1 MKVYFLKQK
10 ALDTLEKDI
19 AENIEKYQGTEQWV
33 ESYFISKDMPNYY
46 FDTEIEVPDYQLIIG
61 GPETDFQNAKIL
73 YEAFSQSIN
82 PVQASDLRL
91 WAYLAHIQHWDYMN
105 TRWKI
110 DAPDEEDEE
119 ADDAQG
125 EEQGEEKKTRANKI
139 LDRIGYRYFFKA
151 SRGKAFVR
159 QGISR
164 LFWSAYL
171 TYDADNENPYEYTE
185 YFFSKQDI
193 FTSITERSYARNKI
207 LVLAVLKELKAHPEL
222 GRTEIRL
229 FLAKLNQAGA
239 IKVLDFLDKGQAE
252 ELCAEVMTE
261 VINVKMLQEGSR
273 FKAFDNLTGKKY
285 GPNLSIIDGKVI
297 AVGKIINT
305 KPQNLIGKKEGT
317 QFVIAGRKYV
327 IKDIQ

>member
-10 ALDTLEKDI
+10 ALDALEKDI
-19 AENIEKYQGTEQWV
+19 SENVEKYQKTEKWA
-33 ESYFISKDMPNYY
+33 ENYFASKDMPNYY
-46 FDTEIEVPDYQLIIG
+46 FDTGIEVPDYQLVIG
-61 GPETDFQNAKIL
+61 GPETDFENAKII

-110 DAPDEEDEE
+110 DASDEEDEE
-119 ADDAQG
+119 SDAQ
-125 EEQGEEKKTRANKI
+125 EDEQGEEKKSGTNKI

-164 LFWSAYL
+164 LYWSAYL
-171 TYDADNENPYEYTE
+171 TYDKDNDNPYEYTE

-207 LVLAVLKELKAHPEL
+207 LILAVLKQLKAHPEL

-239 IKVLDFLDKGQAE
+239 IKVLDFLDKEQAE
-252 ELCAEVMTE
+252 GLCAEVMTE
-261 VINVKMLQEGSR
+261 VVNVKTLQEGSK

-285 GPNLSIIDGKVI
+285 GPNLSIINGKVVAVGKVI
-297 AVGKIINT
+297 ST
-305 KPQNLIGKKEGT
+305 KPQNLIGKREGT

>member
-10 ALDTLEKDI
+10 ALDMLEKDI
-19 AENIEKYQGTEQWV
+19 SDNVEKYQGTEQWA
-33 ESYFISKDMPNYY
+33 ENYFISKDMPNYY

-61 GPETDFQNAKIL
+61 GPETDFQNAKIV
-73 YEAFSQSIN
+73 YEAFSKRIN

-110 DAPDEEDEE
+110 DVPDEEDEE
-119 ADDAQG
+119 DDDAPR
-125 EEQGEEKKTRANKI
+125 EEGEEKKPGANKI

-151 SRGKAFVR
+151 SKGKAFVR

-171 TYDADNENPYEYTE
+171 TYDADNDNPYEYTE

-193 FTSITERSYARNKI
+193 FTSITERSYARNKV
-207 LVLAVLKELKAHPEL
+207 LVLAALKELKAHPEL

-229 FLAKLNQAGA
+229 FLAKLNQSGA
-239 IKVLDFLDKGQAE
+239 IKVLDFLDKAQAE

-261 VINVKMLQEGSR
+261 VVNVKALREGSK
-273 FKAFDNLTGKKY
+273 FNAFDNLTGKKY
-285 GPNLSIIDGKVI
+285 GPNLSIIDGRVV
-297 AVGKIINT
+297 AVGKVLNT